1 MSEVTLSVL
10 SPRKI
15 GISAAYEQKRQWLRE
30 RCSRAEAAGA
40 VSPDTSSGPSSAQ
53 SQALAQL
60 RRKSAEAGMEEE
72 KRQAET
78 PQQLFLPGFDIGAFP
93 NRLNRSSLIAP
104 IARGPRKFHRQAVMV
119 TRGNCVLQYT
129 GEQLDEADG
138 DLIMALIA
146 FAQPSLFGTPV
157 VLNRKQL
164 LRAIK
169 SSGIGNSQ
177 YKWLHRSIKRLREA
191 TLFLEAKKKD
201 GSLHYAVGR
210 MVSFNILR
218 DVNFNGD
225 GEAYTYTLDPRW
237 VLMFG
242 NREYSLIDWDK
253 RMQIR
258 RGLDMAKT
266 LQRLLATS
274 ADSVQRFAL
283 DDLKVQMEYT
293 SPLRKFHEA
302 LAAACKEMERLEI
315 ISAWRIEEST
325 RGKPQLVMW
334 RFTESPRVSRRP
346 FGLSQ
351 PTPTVA

>member
-1 MSEVTLSVL
+1 MSEVTPPALS
-10 SPRKI
+10 SRTINPS
-15 GISAAYEQKRQWLRE
+15 SAFEQRLQRLRE
-30 RCSRAEAAGA
+30 RSSKVEAVGA
-40 VSPDTSSGPSSAQ
+40 VSLDASSGPSSAL

-60 RRKSAEAGMEEE
+60 RRKAAEAAMKEE

-119 TRGNCVLQYT
+119 TRGSRVLEYT

-146 FAQPSLFGTPV
+146 FAQPFLFGTPV

-169 SSGIGNSQ
+169 SGGIGSSQ
-177 YKWLHRSIKRLREA
+177 YKWLHRSMKRLREA
-191 TLFLEAKKKD
+191 TLFLEARKKD

-218 DVNFNGD
+218 DVSFNGD
-225 GEAYTYTLDPRW
+225 GETYTYTLDPRW

-283 DDLKVQMEYT
+283 DDLKAQMEYT

-334 RFTESPRVSRRP
+334 RFTA
-346 FGLSQ
+346 
-351 PTPTVA
+351 VA